1 MKCPSCGCQEDKV
14 IDSRTSKEGASVRRR
29 RECIECQYRFTTLE
43 EVVPAE
49 MSVIKRDGN
58 REEFDAQK
66 IRDGM
71 NKACWKRPVRE
82 TQIDKLTDDVLKQI
96 EQSGEREIESER
108 IGEIVMVKLQDIDE
122 VAYVRF
128 ASVYRKFKDIDQFID
143 EIKGLSKKK
152 S

>member
-29 RECIECQYRFTTLE
+29 RECIECHYRFTTLE
-43 EVVPAE
+43 EVVPTE

-66 IRDGM
+66 VREGIY
-71 NKACWKRPVRE
+71 KACWKRPVRE
-82 TQIDKLTDDVLKQI
+82 KQIDKMTDEILKQI
-96 EQSGEREIESER
+96 EQSGEREIESVD
-108 IGEIVMVKLQDIDE
+108 IGEIVMVKLQTIDE

-128 ASVYRKFKDIDQFID
+128 ASVYRKFQDIDQFID
-143 EIKGLSKKK
+143 EIRGLGKQKP
-152 S
+152 